1 MAATTHQQADVP
13 DGALHLDLQ
22 GLKERYLAL
31 VLERDTLHSENLAL
45 EDKNKAFEQSRKNLI
60 QLAGV
65 ETRANARA
73 FAEWEKRSERPREDE
88 IRPLTAEYCAQVTAR
103 AYDRVLELRAKTPT
117 SFTWGADLFGWKDFR
132 STENNCLMCSLEKI
146 FLFQTAVDITNK
158 FWEISTFEDYDQ
170 RCYSPSLKVRF
181 HVLQRVD
188 ENNVVIYRTIDRPG
202 GENGVE
208 LRMKTIVLVSRVF
221 LGTDEGW
228 IIFSVAV
235 DPARVLVHLTN
246 PPKGRTRLEPV
257 REEMWIDNLKWMI
270 CEPMGES
277 AQHCKQILGGV
288 LDGIATANPSQWIL
302 EELMVGIRHER
313 GGTGPFT
320 ILTD

>member
-1 MAATTHQQADVP
+1 M
-13 DGALHLDLQ
+13 
-22 GLKERYLAL
+22 
-31 VLERDTLHSENLAL
+31 
-45 EDKNKAFEQSRKNLI
+45 RKCLI

-88 IRPLTAEYCAQVTAR
+88 IRPLTVEYCAQVTAR
-103 AYDRVLELRAKTPT
+103 AYDRVLELRAKSPS

-132 STENNCLMCSLEKI
+132 STENNCLVYSLEKI
-146 FLFQTAVDITNK
+146 FLFQTVDNISAK
-158 FWEISTFEDYDQ
+158 CWEMVTTEDSAQ
-170 RCYSPSLKVRF
+170 RCYSPSLKVQF
-181 HVLQRVD
+181 HILQRVD
-188 ENNVVIYRTIDRPG
+188 ENNVVIYRTIDRAP
-202 GENGVE
+202 GENGLE
-208 LRMKTIVLVSRVF
+208 LRMKTFVLVSRVF
-221 LGTDEGW
+221 LGAAEGW
-228 IIFSVAV
+228 IVFYVAV

-277 AQHCKQILGGV
+277 AQHCKQIFGGV
-288 LDGIATANPSQWIL
+288 LDGVATANPSQWIL
-302 EELMVGIRHER
+302 EELMVGIRFER

-320 ILTD
+320 ILYD